1 MRQRR
6 RHGSRASRPLLAVL
20 AGALVATLAL
30 AAALGGGAAR
40 AQTQVAPSNTSPPTI
55 TGTASV
61 GKTLTANPG
70 TWSGTSPITFK
81 YQWQRCDSAGNG
93 CSSITGETTS
103 HRQLVPDDAGHRLR
117 VRITATNS
125 SGSTNVTSGASAVVS
140 ASGSGL
146 PVNTK
151 EPSISGAPVQ
161 GQTLQASP
169 GSWSGSSPIAFKY
182 QWLRCDTLGNNC
194 VQIAGATGSSRKLD
208 AADTG
213 HRLRV
218 RVTAS
223 NSAGS
228 TTAQSNATNTV
239 TAGGGSGAP
248 VSQSLPVISGTMTA
262 GQSIV
267 STDGAWTGAVPITYT
282 YQWLRCDANG
292 GACSAIFGETKHN
305 RTLTDADVG
314 HRMRIQVTAKNSVG
328 TASVQ
333 SDPTAVVAPGSGTSG
348 PLPDG
353 AVKLPSG
360 KYSIPVTSVS
370 LPNQLFVY
378 RVKFSP
384 N

>member
-1 MRQRR
+1 
-6 RHGSRASRPLLAVL
+6 VL

-55 TGTASV
+55 SGTASV
-61 GKTLTANPG
+61 GKTLSANPG
-70 TWSGTSPITFK
+70 SWSGTSPITFK

-125 SGSTNVTSGASAVVS
+125 TGSTSVTSAASAVVS
-140 ASGSGL
+140 ASGAGT

-151 EPSISGAPVQ
+151 EPTISGAPVQ

-169 GSWSGSSPIAFKY
+169 GSWSGASPISFTY

-194 VQIAGATGSSRKLD
+194 VQIGGATASSRKLD
-208 AADTG
+208 SADTG

-239 TAGGGSGAP
+239 TAGGGTGAP
-248 VSQSLPVISGTMTA
+248 VNQSLPVISGNATA

-267 STDGAWTGAVPITYT
+267 ATDGAWTGAVPITYA

-333 SDPTAVVAPGSGTSG
+333 SDPTVVVAPEVASACWPWVLLAVTCRRSGCPMSAG
-348 PLPDG
+348 V
-353 AVKLPSG
+353 AV
-360 KYSIPVTSVS
+360 
-370 LPNQLFVY
+370 
-378 RVKFSP
+378 
-384 N
+384 